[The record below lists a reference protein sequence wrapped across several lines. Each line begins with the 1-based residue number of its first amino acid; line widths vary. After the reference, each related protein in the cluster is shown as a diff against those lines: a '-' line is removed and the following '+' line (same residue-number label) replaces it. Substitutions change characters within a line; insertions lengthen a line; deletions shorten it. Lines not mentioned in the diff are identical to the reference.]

1 VRERPSAALNPSER
15 RHFHLTSLFQADS
28 EWRLYFD
35 FLPRDFQTPLQWSD
49 AELQLL
55 QARHAV
61 ARKRKRAA
69 DLRACVQGTPL
80 HERVAFECDSLR
92 QFYHQVHAAACAPC
106 HEPPPM

>member
-1 VRERPSAALNPSER
+1 VRERPSAALKPFER
-15 RHFHLTSLFQADS
+15 RHFRLTSLVQADS

-61 ARKRKRAA
+61 ACKRKRAV
-69 DLRACVQGTPL
+69 D
-80 HERVAFECDSLR
+80 
-92 QFYHQVHAAACAPC
+92 
-106 HEPPPM
+106 